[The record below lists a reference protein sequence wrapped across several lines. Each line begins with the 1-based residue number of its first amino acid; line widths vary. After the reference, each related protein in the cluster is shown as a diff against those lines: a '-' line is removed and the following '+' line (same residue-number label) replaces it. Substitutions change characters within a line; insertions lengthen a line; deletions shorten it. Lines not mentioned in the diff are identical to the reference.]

1 MRGEHIQEILFD
13 MEQKGSSPH
22 ARGTQPDGDFT
33 FVPVRLI
40 PACAGNTLRFHLA
53 LAQSRAHPRMR
64 GEHQHRCRQWVHSTG
79 SSPHARG
86 TLLDMPRSHRPRGLI
101 PACAG
106 NTVRGCAL
114 SLKSWAHPR
123 MRGEHNHAANALRLP
138 TGSSPHARGTRAAS
152 PFRDALTG
160 LIPACAGNTSQRLRA
175 CHASGAH
182 PRMRGEHAALNTE
195 AGKAV
200 GSSPHARGTLPCCPG
215 TPAPGRLI
223 PACAGNTVCGDVAAI
238 VKRAHP
244 RMRGEHSAIAIAL
257 RCTDGSSPHARGT
270 HVFTPTPGK
279 GDGLIP
285 ACAGN
290 TLSPPPPPPRPWA
303 HPRMRGEHTGVQL
316 RFRRDQGSSPHAR
329 GTQDHNRRHQV

>member
-1 MRGEHIQEILFD
+1 MRGEHRMVFATTRMREGSSPHARGTHCGSIWRWHKAGLIPACAGNTSTDAGNGSTAPAHPRMRGEHCKGLRAVSAVL
-13 MEQKGSSPH
+13 GSSPH
-22 ARGTQPDGDFT
+22 ARGTQPRCERFAFAD
-33 FVPVRLI
+33 RLI
-40 PACAGNTLRFHLA
+40 PACAGNT
-53 LAQSRAHPRMR
+53 S
-64 GEHQHRCRQWVHSTG
+64 C
-79 SSPHARG
+79 
-86 TLLDMPRSHRPRGLI
+86 I
-101 PACAG
+101 
-106 NTVRGCAL
+106 AL
-114 SLKSWAHPR
+114 SR
-123 MRGEHNHAANALRLP
+123 C
-138 TGSSPHARGTRAAS
+138 PH
-152 PFRDALTG
+152 
-160 LIPACAGNTSQRLRA
+160 
-175 CHASGAH
+175 GAH
-182 PRMRGEHAALNTE
+182 PRMRGEHKSAITSLSRFW
-195 AGKAV
+195 

-329 GTQDHNRRHQV
+329 GTLGASNRAE